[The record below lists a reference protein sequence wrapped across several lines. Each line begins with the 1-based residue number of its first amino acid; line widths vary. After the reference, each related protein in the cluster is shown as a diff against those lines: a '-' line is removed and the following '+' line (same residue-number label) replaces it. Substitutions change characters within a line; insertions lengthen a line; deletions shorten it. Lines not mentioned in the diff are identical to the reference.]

1 MLNIHCVHM
10 SRLLY
15 THVYT
20 HTSSSY
26 GKLWSS
32 GVFSMDT
39 LLSYLNVLKEERSV
53 QTIFSRRAQLAR
65 LAGEKTEAPKAPV
78 LCR

>member
-1 MLNIHCVHM
+1 MCT
-10 SRLLY
+10 R
-15 THVYT
+15 THAVVMENF
-20 HTSSSY
+20 
-26 GKLWSS
+26 GA

-39 LLSYLNVLKEERSV
+39 LLSYLNILKEERSV